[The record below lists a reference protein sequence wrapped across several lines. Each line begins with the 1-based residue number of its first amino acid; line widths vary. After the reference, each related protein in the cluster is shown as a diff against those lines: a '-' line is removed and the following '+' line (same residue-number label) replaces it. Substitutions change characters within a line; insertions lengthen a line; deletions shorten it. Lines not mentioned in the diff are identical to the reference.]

1 MSVGG
6 IVTVMDTAEV
16 AVLVF
21 STLAV
26 AGVVW
31 YFFLSD
37 SGTALASADASGV
50 QHIKIRVKG
59 GYEPSTV
66 EVVAGR
72 PVRLDFYRDETD
84 SCSET
89 VVISEFGISTKLQ
102 PFKETSVEFTPNE
115 PGKYPFH
122 CAMNML
128 HGSIV
133 VKEAGDE

>member
-1 MSVGG
+1 
-6 IVTVMDTAEV
+6 MDTAEV

-21 STLAV
+21 STLTV
-26 AGVVW
+26 VGVVW

-37 SGTALASADASGV
+37 KPRAVASADASGV
-50 QHIKIRVKG
+50 QHIKIRVRG

-72 PVRLDFYRDETD
+72 PVKMDFYRDETD

-89 VVISEFGISTKLQ
+89 VVIGEFGIAAKLR
-102 PFKETSVEFTPNE
+102 PYKETSVEFTPNK

-122 CAMNML
+122 CGMNML

-133 VKEAGDE
+133 VKEADDE